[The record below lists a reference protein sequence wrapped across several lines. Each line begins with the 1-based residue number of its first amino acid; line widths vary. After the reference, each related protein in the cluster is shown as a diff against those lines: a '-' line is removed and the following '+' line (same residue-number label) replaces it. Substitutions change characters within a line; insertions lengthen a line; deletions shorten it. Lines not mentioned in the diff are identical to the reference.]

1 MKKDKDTIY
10 ALSTP
15 IGKSAIAVIRV
26 SGTASHQFIKNM
38 STNKLKAPNQS
49 FLNTIKTSEGT
60 KIDKTITTLYK
71 KPKSFTGEDMVEISC
86 HGGIAVINKIIKL
99 FNQTSGI
106 RIAEKGEFTRRAFEN
121 NKLDLTQVEAIS
133 DIVNSETEAQRAQ
146 AYSQL
151 EGRLSKKSKEIYE
164 EIKLVLANTE
174 AIIDFSDE
182 DLPSNIYKNIKEQI
196 KNIIKKI
203 DKTLEN
209 YSSGIRV
216 RAGFIVAII
225 GKTNTGKSSF
235 INYISEQDVAIVTN
249 APGTTRDV
257 LESYIDVSGIPVR
270 FFDTAGIRKSR
281 NKIEKMGINKGIK
294 VSERADINLVFVE
307 KLQDISNFKH
317 TKNPIFIQSKLD
329 NRKKPIKNSKIINI
343 SSLDGVG
350 VKKLLKI
357 VFNKLKKNN
366 RPESIFVSRERHKN
380 CLEKSK
386 EFLLMAKKNKN
397 YDFMSEDIR
406 QSLKEISKI
415 YGKVDI
421 EDILGIIFNDF
432 CIGK

>member
-1 MKKDKDTIY
+1 MKKENDTIY

-15 IGKSAIAVIRV
+15 TGKSAIAVIRV
-26 SGTASHQFIKNM
+26 SGPNAHKVLKKI
-38 STNKLKAPNQS
+38 STNKLKVPNQS
-49 FLNTIKTSEGT
+49 FLNTIKTASGT
-60 KIDKTITTLYK
+60 KVDKTITTLYK

-86 HGGIAVINKIIKL
+86 HGGVAVINKITNL
-99 FNQTSGI
+99 LNQTKNT

-133 DIVNSETEAQRAQ
+133 DIVNSETEAQRRQ

-151 EGRLSKKSKEIYE
+151 EGSLSNKSKEIYE

-182 DLPSNIYKNIKEQI
+182 DLPLNIYKKIKEQI

-203 DKTLEN
+203 DQTLNN
-209 YSSGIRV
+209 YDSGIKV
-216 RAGFIVAII
+216 RNGFIVAII
-225 GKTNTGKSSF
+225 GETNTGKSSF
-235 INYISEQDVAIVTN
+235 INYISDQDIAIVTD

-270 FFDTAGIRKSR
+270 FFDTAGIRKPSS
-281 NKIEKMGINKGIK
+281 KIEKIGIK
-294 VSERADINLVFVE
+294 KGLEISKQADINLVFIE
-307 KLQDISNFKH
+307 KLKDIQGFNH
-317 TKNPIFIQSKLD
+317 IKNPIFIQSKLD
-329 NRKKPIKNSKIINI
+329 KRKNPIKKNKIINI
-343 SSLDGVG
+343 SSLSGQG
-350 VKKLLKI
+350 IKKLLKVI
-357 VFNKLKKNN
+357 FVKLEKYN
-366 RPESIFVSRERHKN
+366 RPESVFVSRERHKK
-380 CLEKSK
+380 CLENSK
-386 EFLLMAKKNKN
+386 EFLLMAQKNRN

-406 QSLKEISKI
+406 QSLREISKI

>member
-1 MKKDKDTIY
+1 MKKENDTIY

-15 IGKSAIAVIRV
+15 AGKSAIAVIRI
-26 SGTASHQFIKNM
+26 SGSNAHKVLKKISV
-38 STNKLKAPNQS
+38 NKLKTSNQS
-49 FLNTIKTSEGT
+49 FLNTIKTADGT
-60 KIDKTITTLYK
+60 EVDKTITTLYK
-71 KPKSFTGEDMVEISC
+71 KPKSFTGENMAEISC
-86 HGGIAVINKIIKL
+86 HGGTAVINKIMGLLSQIK
-99 FNQTSGI
+99 GI

-133 DIVNSETEAQRAQ
+133 DIINSETEAQRRQ

-151 EGRLSKKSKEIYE
+151 EGSLSNKSKEIYE

-182 DLPSNIYKNIKEQI
+182 DLPPNIYNKIKEQI

-203 DKTLEN
+203 DKILKGYDN
-209 YSSGIRV
+209 GIKIRN
-216 RAGFIVAII
+216 GFIVAII
-225 GKTNTGKSSF
+225 GETNTGKSSF
-235 INYISEQDVAIVTN
+235 LNHISDQDIAIVTDT
-249 APGTTRDV
+249 PGTTRDA
-257 LESYIDVSGIPVR
+257 LESYIDISGIPVR
-270 FFDTAGIRKSR
+270 FFDTAGIRKSP
-281 NKIEKMGINKGIK
+281 NKIEKIGIDKGIK
-294 VSERADINLVFVE
+294 ISEQADLNLIFIE
-307 KLQDISNFKH
+307 RLKDIENFKY

-329 NRKKPIKNSKIINI
+329 KRKNPIKKSKIINI
-343 SSLDGVG
+343 SSFNGLGI
-350 VKKLLKI
+350 KKLLRI
-357 VFNKLKKNN
+357 VFNKLKKSN
-366 RPESIFVSRERHKN
+366 RPESVFVSRERHKK

-386 EFLLMAKKNKN
+386 QFLLMAQKNRN

-406 QSLKEISKI
+406 QSLREISKI

>member
-15 IGKSAIAVIRV
+15 TGKSAIAVIRV
-26 SGTASHQFIKNM
+26 SGPASHKIVKKI
-38 STNKLKAPNQS
+38 STNKPKAPNQS
-49 FLNTIKTSEGT
+49 FLNTIKTRDGT
-60 KIDKTITTLYK
+60 KVDKTITTLYK
-71 KPKSFTGEDMVEISC
+71 RPKSFTGENMAEISC

-99 FNQTSGI
+99 LNQTKGI

-133 DIVNSETEAQRAQ
+133 DIINSETEAQRAQ
-146 AYSQL
+146 AYNQL
-151 EGRLSKKSKEIYE
+151 EGRLSAKSKEIYE
-164 EIKLVLANTE
+164 EIKLILANTE

-182 DLPSNIYKNIKEQI
+182 DLPSNIYKKIKEQI

-203 DKTLEN
+203 DKTLDN
-209 YSSGIRV
+209 YDSGIRV
-216 RAGFIVAII
+216 RGGFIVAII

-235 INYISEQDVAIVTN
+235 INYISEQDISIVTD

-270 FFDTAGIRKSR
+270 FFDTAGIRKSH

-294 VSERADINLVFVE
+294 ISEKADINLVFIE
-307 KLQDISNFKH
+307 KLQDMSNFKQ
-317 TKNPIFIQSKLD
+317 TKNPVFIQSKLD
-329 NRKKPIKNSKIINI
+329 KRKKPIKNSKIINI
-343 SSLDGVG
+343 SSLSGFG
-350 VKKLLKI
+350 VKKLLKV

>member
-1 MKKDKDTIY
+1 MKKENDTIY

-15 IGKSAIAVIRV
+15 TGKSAIAVIRI
-26 SGTASHQFIKNM
+26 SGPGAHKI
-38 STNKLKAPNQS
+38 LKKISATKSKTPNQS
-49 FLNTIKTSEGT
+49 FLNTIKTISGT
-60 KIDKTITTLYK
+60 KVDKTITTLYK

-86 HGGIAVINKIIKL
+86 HGGTAVINKIIKL
-99 FNQTSGI
+99 LNQTKGT

-133 DIVNSETEAQRAQ
+133 DIVNSETEAQRKQ
-146 AYSQL
+146 AYNQL
-151 EGRLSKKSKEIYE
+151 EGSLSNKSKEIYD
-164 EIKLVLANTE
+164 EIKSVLANTE

-182 DLPSNIYKNIKEQI
+182 DLPLNIYKKIKEQI

-203 DKTLEN
+203 DKTLDN
-209 YSSGIRV
+209 YDSGIKV
-216 RAGFIVAII
+216 RNGFIVAII
-225 GKTNTGKSSF
+225 GETNTGKSSF
-235 INYISEQDVAIVTN
+235 INYISDQDIAIVTDT
-249 APGTTRDV
+249 PGTTRDV
-257 LESYIDVSGIPVR
+257 LESYLDVYGIPVR

-281 NKIEKMGINKGIK
+281 NKIEKIGINRGLRI
-294 VSERADINLVFVE
+294 SEQADINLIFIDKLKDVE
-307 KLQDISNFKH
+307 NFKH
-317 TKNPIFIQSKLD
+317 TKNPIFIQSKID
-329 NRKKPIKNSKIINI
+329 IRKKPIKKSKIINI
-343 SSLDGVG
+343 SSLNGRG
-350 VKKLLKI
+350 IKGLLKVI
-357 VFNKLKKNN
+357 FMRLKKGS
-366 RPESIFVSRERHKN
+366 RPESIFVSRERHKK

-386 EFLLMAKKNKN
+386 QFLLMAQKSRN